1 VLKKIGYYLFIL
13 STTSRFFPYL
23 LIIGLTSF
31 VVLIGM
37 NAYFF
42 GLFSAEALAAEG
54 IDDVFGGG
62 LVDSIWWSFKHLLD
76 PGAFSENYGAPVFVV
91 LFALFNSVM
100 GLIITGALIGFI
112 VSAIQTAMANARV
125 GAATVRE
132 EGHYLILG
140 WNRKGAAILT
150 LLAKLNVQE
159 RIVVLTEH
167 NLESLR
173 TDLRQNARELRGLR
187 VLPVQGAIG
196 SSSELRRVA
205 SRHASHV
212 LLLAESNSGAQ
223 SDLTT
228 IKALTLLAA
237 ASEGRA
243 KSAQLVAEIVGK
255 DNVGI
260 AQVAAKNSHPIVSS
274 SDFISKTMAQCARYP
289 GYSSV
294 YSELFASG
302 EFVIDI
308 FSPSNLEGV
317 LFSEVATAINHAV
330 VLGISWHQER
340 DGLARRVS
348 VLNPEP
354 DYDLGEGDELI
365 VLRRQN
371 QVPEL
376 LADQNAVAVEQ
387 TSALSLERPNLSEA
401 LVIVA
406 NQNLALMIGELLKHA
421 AAELRVVVACRD
433 AVTEERSF
441 QQRFSST
448 ETDRL
453 TIEFVEFDLA
463 ESSGLERLSPESFD
477 VIFVSADESEAF
489 IDADSRTMLVLF
501 LLQELK
507 AKRRLD
513 AFPPVVAELLDSESR
528 DLCLDTPMT
537 DAVVSTELL
546 SIQLAQLVRDPYLET
561 LYNELLNA
569 GGIEIG
575 IREAMHYADL
585 NQSVEFGALAQK
597 ALEFNEIVLGFWK
610 RSGQIVLS
618 PDKRLSEEFEPGD
631 RIIVLAQQVYL

>member
-1 VLKKIGYYLFIL
+1 
-13 STTSRFFPYL
+13 
-23 LIIGLTSF
+23 
-31 VVLIGM
+31 M

-42 GLFSAEALAAEG
+42 GLFSAQALDAEG
-54 IDDVFGGG
+54 IDNVFGGG
-62 LVDSIWWSFKHLLD
+62 LADSIWWSFKHLLD
-76 PGAFSENYGAPVFVV
+76 PGAFSENYGAPVFVI

-150 LLAKLNVQE
+150 LLARLNVQK
-159 RIVVLTEH
+159 RVVVLTEH

-173 TDLRQNARELRGLR
+173 TDLRQNKTELKGLR
-187 VLPVQGAIG
+187 VLPVQGSIG

-205 SRHASHV
+205 SNHASHV
-212 LLLAESNSGAQ
+212 LLLAESSSGAQ

-228 IKALTLLAA
+228 IKALTMLVAA
-237 ASEGRA
+237 REGHTN
-243 KSAQLVAEIVGK
+243 SAQLVAEIVGK

-260 AQVAAKNSHPIVSS
+260 AQVAAKNLYPIVSS

-289 GYSSV
+289 GYSAV

-308 FSPSNLEGV
+308 FSPPDLEGV
-317 LFSEVATAINHAV
+317 LFSEVATAINQAV
-330 VLGISWHQER
+330 VLGISWYQER
-340 DGLARRVS
+340 DGQARRVS

-365 VLRRQN
+365 ILRRQN

-376 LADQNAVAVEQ
+376 LPDQEGVAVEQ
-387 TSALSLERPNLSEA
+387 TRALSLERPNLTEA
-401 LVIVA
+401 LVIVS
-406 NQNLALMIGELLKHA
+406 NQNLALIIGELLKHA
-421 AAELRVVVACRD
+421 AAELRVVVACRESLN
-433 AVTEERSF
+433 EERSF
-441 QQRFSST
+441 HQRFTSSKS
-448 ETDRL
+448 DRL
-453 TIEFVEFDLA
+453 SVEFVEFDLA
-463 ESSGLERLSPESFD
+463 ESSSLEGLAPEQFD
-477 VIFVSADESEAF
+477 VIFVCADESEAF

-501 LLQELK
+501 LLQEIK
-507 AKRRLD
+507 VKRGTNL
-513 AFPPVVAELLDSESR
+513 FPPVVAELLDSESR
-528 DLCLDTPMT
+528 DLCLETPMT

-575 IREAMHYADL
+575 IREATHYVEL
-585 NQSVEFGALAQK
+585 NQSVELGAVTQK

>member
-1 VLKKIGYYLFIL
+1 MLKKIGYYLFIL

-376 LADQNAVAVEQ
+376 LADQNVVAVEQ

-441 QQRFSST
+441 RQRFSST

-528 DLCLDTPMT
+528 DLVWTRP
-537 DAVVSTELL
+537 
-546 SIQLAQLVRDPYLET
+546 
-561 LYNELLNA
+561 
-569 GGIEIG
+569 
-575 IREAMHYADL
+575 
-585 NQSVEFGALAQK
+585 
-597 ALEFNEIVLGFWK
+597 
-610 RSGQIVLS
+610 
-618 PDKRLSEEFEPGD
+618 
-631 RIIVLAQQVYL
+631 

>member
-1 VLKKIGYYLFIL
+1 
-13 STTSRFFPYL
+13 
-23 LIIGLTSF
+23 
-31 VVLIGM
+31 M

-274 SDFISKTMAQCARYP
+274 SDFISKTMA
-289 GYSSV
+289 
-294 YSELFASG
+294 
-302 EFVIDI
+302 
-308 FSPSNLEGV
+308 
-317 LFSEVATAINHAV
+317 
-330 VLGISWHQER
+330 
-340 DGLARRVS
+340 
-348 VLNPEP
+348 
-354 DYDLGEGDELI
+354 
-365 VLRRQN
+365 
-371 QVPEL
+371 
-376 LADQNAVAVEQ
+376 
-387 TSALSLERPNLSEA
+387 
-401 LVIVA
+401 
-406 NQNLALMIGELLKHA
+406 
-421 AAELRVVVACRD
+421 
-433 AVTEERSF
+433 
-441 QQRFSST
+441 
-448 ETDRL
+448 
-453 TIEFVEFDLA
+453 
-463 ESSGLERLSPESFD
+463 
-477 VIFVSADESEAF
+477 
-489 IDADSRTMLVLF
+489 
-501 LLQELK
+501 
-507 AKRRLD
+507 
-513 AFPPVVAELLDSESR
+513 
-528 DLCLDTPMT
+528 
-537 DAVVSTELL
+537 
-546 SIQLAQLVRDPYLET
+546 
-561 LYNELLNA
+561 
-569 GGIEIG
+569 
-575 IREAMHYADL
+575 
-585 NQSVEFGALAQK
+585 
-597 ALEFNEIVLGFWK
+597 
-610 RSGQIVLS
+610 
-618 PDKRLSEEFEPGD
+618 
-631 RIIVLAQQVYL
+631 